1 MMGVFTLIKL
11 VTVKLKG
18 IRYHVSQ
25 FPINYQLNDCQE
37 SSGTCEV
44 QKQFQQQGEFLFKK
58 KMKLMAK
65 CQSPKVKGNLCNVP
79 IAKIKSDCKSLP
91 RPSDNN
97 GIIVVKLKRKV
108 EPVRRRITESFSYLK
123 LNNHF
128 YRDISKLLWKLYQQ
142 GI

>member
-18 IRYHVSQ
+18 IRYRVSQ
-25 FPINYQLNDCQE
+25 FPINYFLK

-58 KMKLMAK
+58 EMEVMAK
-65 CQSPKVKGNLCNVP
+65 CQSPKVKANICNVP
-79 IAKIKSDCKSLP
+79 IAKLKRDCKSRP

-97 GIIVVKLKRKV
+97 RIIVVKLERKV
-108 EPVRRRITESFSYLK
+108 EPVRRRITESFLYLK